1 MVPQT
6 HRCQAHLTS
15 SWALRLLHRPAARSV
30 KMQLLPGSQKA
41 VPTSF
46 VLHALAEDGQRPR
59 GQQQSRVR
67 PPLQRQRPGPQRP
80 MDGRQRQQQRPQRQ
94 TPPFKQD
101 SGSQLQEQQGSSP
114 ADQPQQARG
123 LQRGQQQPGSDSRVA
138 SVGGPSQ
145 QMTAVSFCLQFDTQ
159 YGQRMR
165 LVGSHHNL
173 GAWQLRDG
181 PDLSWT
187 EGNNWRAVI
196 ELPAGTVHEYKYVLL
211 DSHSGQA
218 LNWQRGNNS
227 VLAIK
232 AGEDRIEVMDNWEGQ
247 PGAAVMTKGA
257 SASRER
263 RLLEWAND
271 MEALVN
277 TQRNDLRRSRMELA
291 AATEDANQTRQELRV
306 VRAELAR
313 SRAQQATERRKA
325 AEMAAQ
331 NQRLQQHL
339 QETTSSFREALQL
352 VESLM
357 GAEDILDDV
366 DDQKDGDEPS
376 AATLASIDDPRLGS
390 LQQAGARRGTN
401 GAVASEAESSASR
414 LDESAAAKSR

>member
-1 MVPQT
+1 
-6 HRCQAHLTS
+6 
-15 SWALRLLHRPAARSV
+15 
-30 KMQLLPGSQKA
+30 MQLLPGSQKA

-173 GAWQLRDG
+173 GNCYAPCLPCSITISWLSHTLLHASPCTAASKQG
-181 PDLSWT
+181 PIWPQPPMSSTGLCILFVHRPMQ
-187 EGNNWRAVI
+187 RA
-196 ELPAGTVHEYKYVLL
+196 LWLHC
-211 DSHSGQA
+211 
-218 LNWQRGNNS
+218 RG
-227 VLAIK
+227 
-232 AGEDRIEVMDNWEGQ
+232 
-247 PGAAVMTKGA
+247 
-257 SASRER
+257 
-263 RLLEWAND
+263 
-271 MEALVN
+271 
-277 TQRNDLRRSRMELA
+277 LA
-291 AATEDANQTRQELRV
+291 A
-306 VRAELAR
+306 
-313 SRAQQATERRKA
+313 ERWA
-325 AEMAAQ
+325 
-331 NQRLQQHL
+331 
-339 QETTSSFREALQL
+339 
-352 VESLM
+352 
-357 GAEDILDDV
+357 
-366 DDQKDGDEPS
+366 
-376 AATLASIDDPRLGS
+376 
-390 LQQAGARRGTN
+390 
-401 GAVASEAESSASR
+401 
-414 LDESAAAKSR
+414 